1 MHRLLFLSW
10 EGHMIGVLL
19 LSHGK
24 LAEGVYETLKLF
36 YGENLEQVSFL
47 GLYEDGETD
56 IESYENNVRKAIRKL
71 NDGSGVVVLTDLLGG
86 TPYNKSS
93 LFRKKD
99 VVILSGLNL
108 NMALE
113 VMGRRNRAEKVSEMN
128 LGLIAEESRKGI
140 TVLEG

>member
-1 MHRLLFLSW
+1 
-10 EGHMIGVLL
+10 MIGVLL

-36 YGENLEQVSFL
+36 YGDDMKQISYL
-47 GLYEDGETD
+47 GLYEDGEND
-56 IESYENNVRKAIRKL
+56 IVSYENDVRKAIRKL

-86 TPYNKSS
+86 TPFNKSA
-93 LFRKKD
+93 LFRNKD

-113 VMGRRNRAEKVSEMN
+113 VMGRRNRAEKVSDMN

-140 TVLEG
+140 TCLRG